1 MKISTVAFTS
11 ALAIGL
17 AMGFT
22 AAPTTPSLA
31 MDPHKVSGKIE
42 SVKREGR
49 RVMINGKE
57 YSISGSRTNVCIG
70 GKCDEDRA
78 KLKAGMSCE
87 GETSSKKKGMEFKKV
102 SCK

>member
-22 AAPTTPSLA
+22 TAPTTPSLA

-49 RVMINGKE
+49 RVMSIVKE
-57 YSISGSRTNVCIG
+57 
-70 GKCDEDRA
+70 
-78 KLKAGMSCE
+78 
-87 GETSSKKKGMEFKKV
+87 
-102 SCK
+102 